1 MRICRQDEDV
11 IRADDRMNVKAQC
24 SGALGMIALLCL
36 IAGIGFRFVP
46 NETPVSEIARI
57 FDSLSP
63 WVLAFGFFLCMIL
76 FGLGARVMA
85 FVLSL
90 AIVLGAAELTWS
102 HRQLSLPRLPDQTHD
117 LRVLFFNLLGK
128 NAAWGRR
135 IVDAAIEE
143 DADILIFAEADAVYP
158 ALKRLRETHDF
169 VSPCPYEDCEV
180 LVATKR
186 APKRFWRLSINEVWD
201 NRYAVSQLET
211 NSGKSVFVV
220 GNHLTKPWLSGITEA
235 EHKRLAAQYDW
246 LSGPVVAVGDFN
258 SAPWSLP
265 MRTLME
271 HTGFR
276 AVRRPLGTWPVVA
289 GNWGVPIDQVLVHNG
304 ARVVDM
310 RAFGADFNSNHRGF
324 VVDIVLP

>member
-1 MRICRQDEDV
+1 
-11 IRADDRMNVKAQC
+11 MNLKAQF
-24 SGALGMIALLCL
+24 SGALIMIALLCL
-36 IAGIGFRFVP
+36 FAGVGFRFVP

-63 WVLAFGFFLCMIL
+63 WILAVGLVLCGVIFW
-76 FGLGARVMA
+76 LGARGVA
-85 FVLSL
+85 YVLTL
-90 AIVLGAAELTWS
+90 AIVLGAVELTWS
-102 HRQLSLPRLPDQTHD
+102 HRQLSLPRLPDQAHD

-143 DADILIFAEADAVYP
+143 DADILVFAEANAVYP
-158 ALKRLRETHDF
+158 ALNRLRETHDF
-169 VSPCPYEDCEV
+169 VSPCPFENCEV

-186 APKRFWRLSINEVWD
+186 TPKRFWRLSINAVWE

-211 NSGKSVFVV
+211 TSGKTVFVV

-235 EHKRLAAQYDW
+235 EHARLAAQYDW
-246 LSGPVVAVGDFN
+246 LAGPVVAVGDFN

-265 MRTLME
+265 MRKLMKQ
-271 HTGFR
+271 TGYR
-276 AVRRPLGTWPVVA
+276 AMRRPLGTWPVAA

-310 RAFGADFNSNHRGF
+310 RAFGGSFNSNHRGF

>member
-1 MRICRQDEDV
+1 
-11 IRADDRMNVKAQC
+11 MNVKAQC

-63 WVLAFGFFLCMIL
+63 WILAFGFLLCVIL

-90 AIVLGAAELTWS
+90 AIVVGTVELTWS
-102 HRQLSLPRLPDQTHD
+102 HRQLSLPSLPNQTHD
-117 LRVLFFNLLGK
+117 LRVLFFNLLGD
-128 NAAWGRR
+128 NAAWGHR

-169 VSPCPYEDCEV
+169 VSPCPYEECEV

-186 APKRFWRLSINEVWD
+186 SPKRFWRLSINEVWE

-211 NSGKSVFVV
+211 DSGKRVFVV
-220 GNHLTKPWLSGITEA
+220 GNHLTKPWLSGITES

-265 MRTLME
+265 MRDLMAVSYTHLTLP
-271 HTGFR
+271 TI
-276 AVRRPLGTWPVVA
+276 L
-289 GNWGVPIDQVLVHNG
+289 LV
-304 ARVVDM
+304 
-310 RAFGADFNSNHRGF
+310 
-324 VVDIVLP
+324 

>member
-1 MRICRQDEDV
+1 
-11 IRADDRMNVKAQC
+11 MNWKANAA
-24 SGALGMIALLCL
+24 GAFGMLAFLCL
-36 IAGIGFRFVP
+36 LAGTVLRFVP
-46 NETPVSEIARI
+46 NETPASEIARI
-57 FDSLSP
+57 LDSLSP
-63 WVLAFGFFLCMIL
+63 WLLGLCL
-76 FGLGARVMA
+76 LLCVVTASLGARAIA
-85 FVLSL
+85 FVLATACL
-90 AIVLGAAELTWS
+90 LGAIELYWS
-102 HRQLSLPRLPDQTHD
+102 HSKLSLPRISDQPHD
-117 LRVLFFNLLGK
+117 VRVLFFNLLGK

-158 ALKRLRETHDF
+158 ALKRLRDTHAF
-169 VSPCPYEDCEV
+169 VSPCPFEDCEV

-186 APKRFWRLSINEVWD
+186 APKRFWRLSINEVWA
-201 NRYAVSQLET
+201 NRYAVSQITTLT
-211 NSGKSVFVV
+211 GKDVFVV

-265 MRTLME
+265 MRSLLK

-276 AVRRPLGTWPVVA
+276 ALRHPLGTWPVAA

-304 ARVVDM
+304 ARVIDI
-310 RAFGADFNSNHRGF
+310 RAFGGAFNSNHRGF
-324 VVDIVLP
+324 VVDIALP